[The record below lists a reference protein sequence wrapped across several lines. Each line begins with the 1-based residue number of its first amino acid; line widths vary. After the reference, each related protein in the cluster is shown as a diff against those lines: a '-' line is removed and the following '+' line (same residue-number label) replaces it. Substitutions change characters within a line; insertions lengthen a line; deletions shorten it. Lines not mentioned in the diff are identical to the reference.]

1 MHQLA
6 IGGSSLSRRIGWEVL
21 PEHHF
26 NQDQAG
32 LLNASGAG
40 LLASQRPPASSSA
53 RSEWSSGAKPPWRA

>member
-6 IGGSSLSRRIGWEVL
+6 IGGSSLSRRMGWEVL

-32 LLNASGAG
+32 LLNASAAG
-40 LLASQRPPASSSA
+40 L
-53 RSEWSSGAKPPWRA
+53 